1 MRDSRID
8 TTRQVVQAI
17 QEAAEKP
24 AVLVSASAIGY
35 YGNQVER
42 ESTEAA
48 PAGDDFLADLC
59 VDWEAESQNAGVRT
73 VNPRIGIILANE
85 GGALPRL
92 LMPFKLGLGGPI
104 GFGRAWWS
112 WIHVDDVVGGILF
125 ALEQNYI
132 EGAINL
138 TAPNPVRNSYFSG
151 ALGRALG
158 RPALMPVPPVALK
171 LALGEERAS
180 CSPRSGSCPRGRWS
194 SATGS
199 SSPRSTRRSRTW
211 SPDDDERPDPAPLR
225 HQSPPGAGDRGGD
238 RRVALRSPQ
247 RTARLHQ
254 LLDAMSSWNLVRE
267 LRQALDQPAAASFK
281 HVSPAGAAIG
291 LPIPERLGPCLRG

>member
-1 MRDSRID
+1 MHVVITGASGLVGGALINELRQRGTSVIAVSRNPRSHMALSGVNWTGWDGLTDAVSGAAGVVHLAGEGIVDQRWSSARKAALRGSRID

-48 PAGDDFLADLC
+48 PSGDDFLADLC

-112 WIHVDDVVGGILF
+112 WIHVDDVVGAILF

-138 TAPNPVRNSYFSG
+138 TAPNPVRNSDFSG

-171 LALGEERAS
+171 LALGEGAS
-180 CSPRSGSCPRGRWS
+180 VLLASQRILP
-194 SATGS
+194 
-199 SSPRSTRRSRTW
+199 TRTLEFGYRFKFTEI
-211 SPDDDERPDPAPLR
+211 DEALQDL
-225 HQSPPGAGDRGGD
+225 
-238 RRVALRSPQ
+238 VA
-247 RTARLHQ
+247 
-254 LLDAMSSWNLVRE
+254 
-267 LRQALDQPAAASFK
+267 
-281 HVSPAGAAIG
+281 
-291 LPIPERLGPCLRG
+291 

>member
-1 MRDSRID
+1 MHVVITGASGLVGGALIDELRQRGTSVIAVSRNPRSHVALAGVNWTGWDGLTDAVSGAAGVVHLAGEGIVDRRWSSARKAALRDSRID

-17 QEAAEKP
+17 QEATEKP

-35 YGNQVER
+35 YGNVVER

-48 PAGDDFLADLC
+48 PAGDDFLSRLC
-59 VDWEAESQNAGVRT
+59 VDWEAESQIAGVRT

-104 GFGRAWWS
+104 GMGRAWWS
-112 WIHVDDVVGGILF
+112 WIHLDDAVGAILY

-138 TAPNPVRNSYFSG
+138 TAPNPVRNSQFSA

-158 RPALMPVPPVALK
+158 RPALMPVPPLALK
-171 LALGEERAS
+171 LALGEGAS
-180 CSPRSGSCPRGRWS
+180 VLLASQRILP
-194 SATGS
+194 
-199 SSPRSTRRSRTW
+199 TRTLEMGYRFKFTEIDS
-211 SPDDDERPDPAPLR
+211 
-225 HQSPPGAGDRGGD
+225 
-238 RRVALRSPQ
+238 ALR
-247 RTARLHQ
+247 
-254 LLDAMSSWNLVRE
+254 DLV
-267 LRQALDQPAAASFK
+267 A
-281 HVSPAGAAIG
+281 
-291 LPIPERLGPCLRG
+291 